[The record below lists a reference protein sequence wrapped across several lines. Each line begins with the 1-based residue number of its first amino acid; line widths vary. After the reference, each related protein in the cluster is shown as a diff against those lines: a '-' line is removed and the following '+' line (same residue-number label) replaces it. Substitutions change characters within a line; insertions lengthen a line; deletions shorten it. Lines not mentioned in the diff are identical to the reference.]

1 MKAIYTENLC
11 KTYKAGVKTIKA
23 LDNLNLEVNAGD
35 IFGFIGQ
42 NGAGKTTAIKIFT
55 GLIYKDSGQAEVF
68 DNPAGSIEAKRRI
81 GFLPE
86 VSYYYKFLEARDLLS
101 FYASLQGL
109 SGKKLT
115 KRVDETL
122 ELVKLSDFKKLKLKE
137 YSKGMLQKF
146 GIAQSMV
153 GDPEILILDELTS
166 GLDPIAQHEVM
177 DILKNLKTSGKTIF
191 FSSHRLSE
199 VESICDKVGILHK
212 GKLIK
217 HGNINDIFSKT
228 ETLEKQFYDMISDQR
243 VESRESRV

>member
-1 MKAIYTENLC
+1 MNAIYTENLC
-11 KTYKAGVKTIKA
+11 KAYKSGVKVIKA
-23 LDNLNLEVNAGD
+23 LDNLNLEVDRGD

-55 GLIYKDSGQAEVF
+55 GLIYKDSGKASIF
-68 DNPAGSIEAKRRI
+68 DNPAGSIGAKKLI

-101 FYASLQGL
+101 FYASLNGL

-122 ELVKLSDFKKLKLKE
+122 DLVGLSEFKKLKLKE

-153 GDPEILILDELTS
+153 GGPKVLILDELTS

-177 DILKNLKTSGKTIF
+177 DVLKNLKTSGKTIF

-217 HGNINDIFSKT
+217 HGNINEVFSKT
-228 ETLEKQFYDMISDQR
+228 ETLEKQFYDMIT
-243 VESRESRV
+243 EKN